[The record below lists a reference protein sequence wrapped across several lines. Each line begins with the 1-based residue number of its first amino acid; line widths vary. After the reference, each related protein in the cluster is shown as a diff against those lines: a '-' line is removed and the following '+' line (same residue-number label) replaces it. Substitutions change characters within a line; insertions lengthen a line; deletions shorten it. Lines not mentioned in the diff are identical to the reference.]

1 MFLQSKDQGG
11 NTWPRLLSALE
22 RCGPHKEATRF
33 SDLCWSSACH
43 VAHIFLCFKGP
54 DNLTLTLPTPAYRNT
69 RFPLPPR
76 VPLHPQGFSVSFPW
90 GSEDMQPK
98 SETANQLRP
107 DPHSFQPGSVYS
119 EPWWRGMGYNPMAQT
134 MAGNNASNSSS
145 LECPNGDSESNEEG
159 QSLSNSGMNEED
171 DDATKEQPAV
181 PNQPGNYGQEQQ
193 GMQHPASSAP
203 SMHDECLTQTPQL
216 ELVGHSIACATNPY
230 QDPYYGGMMAAY
242 GQQLGYAPFIGMPH
256 ARMPLPLEMAQEPVY
271 VNAKQYQGILRR
283 RQARAKAE
291 LERKL
296 IKSRKP
302 YLHES
307 RHQHAMRRARGSGGR
322 FAKKTDTDGSNNS
335 GKEKDNG
342 SGPVLSSQSISSSGS
357 EPLHS
362 DSAETWNSP
371 NMAQDARVHDR
382 FKAPQYENGSGSYH
396 NHSDLQSSMYHSPS
410 GERVEEGDCSGQQRG
425 SIASNHASQ
434 RRLAIQ

>member
-1 MFLQSKDQGG
+1 MF
-11 NTWPRLLSALE
+11 
-22 RCGPHKEATRF
+22 
-33 SDLCWSSACH
+33 
-43 VAHIFLCFKGP
+43 
-54 DNLTLTLPTPAYRNT
+54 NLRAQNL
-69 RFPLPPR
+69 
-76 VPLHPQGFSVSFPW
+76 GFSVLLW
-90 GSEDMQPK
+90 GSEDMQSK
-98 SETANQLRP
+98 SETANRLRS

-119 EPWWRGMGYNPMAQT
+119 EPWWRGIGYNPVAQT
-134 MAGNNASNSSS
+134 MAGANASNSSS

-171 DDATKEQPAV
+171 DDATKDSQPAA
-181 PNQPGNYGQEQQ
+181 PNGTGNYGQEQQ
-193 GMQHPASSAP
+193 GMQHTASSAP
-203 SMHDECLTQTPQL
+203 SMREECLTQTPQL

-242 GQQLGYAPFIGMPH
+242 GHQQLGYAPFIGMPH

-307 RHQHAMRRARGSGGR
+307 RHQHAMRRARGTGGR
-322 FAKKTDTDGSNNS
+322 FAKKTDGEGSNHS

-342 SGPVLSSQSISSSGS
+342 TDSVLSSQSISSSGS

-371 NMAQDARVHDR
+371 NMQQDARASKVHNR
-382 FKAPQYENGSGSYH
+382 FKAPCYQNGSGSYH
-396 NHSDLQSSMYHSPS
+396 NHNGLQSSVYHSSS
-410 GERVEEGDCSGQQRG
+410 GERLEERDCSGQQL
-425 SIASNHASQ
+425 NHN
-434 RRLAIQ
+434 

>member
-1 MFLQSKDQGG
+1 G
-11 NTWPRLLSALE
+11 
-22 RCGPHKEATRF
+22 
-33 SDLCWSSACH
+33 
-43 VAHIFLCFKGP
+43 
-54 DNLTLTLPTPAYRNT
+54 
-69 RFPLPPR
+69 
-76 VPLHPQGFSVSFPW
+76 SV
-90 GSEDMQPK
+90 DMQSK
-98 SETANQLRP
+98 SETANRLRS

-119 EPWWRGMGYNPMAQT
+119 EPWWRGIGYNPLAQT
-134 MAGNNASNSSS
+134 MAGANASNSSS

-159 QSLSNSGMNEED
+159 QSLSNSGRNEED
-171 DDATKEQPAV
+171 DDATKESQPAA
-181 PNQPGNYGQEQQ
+181 PNEPGNYGQEQQ
-193 GMQHPASSAP
+193 GTQHTASSAP
-203 SMHDECLTQTPQL
+203 SMSEECLTQTPQL

-242 GQQLGYAPFIGMPH
+242 GHQQLGYAPFIGMPH

-307 RHQHAMRRARGSGGR
+307 RHQHAMRRARGTGGR
-322 FAKKTDTDGSNNS
+322 FAKKSDAEGSNNS

-342 SGPVLSSQSISSSGS
+342 TDSVLSSQSISSSGS

-371 NMAQDARVHDR
+371 NMQQDARAAKVQNR
-382 FKAPQYENGSGSYH
+382 FEAPGFQNGSGSYN
-396 NHSDLQSSMYHSPS
+396 NHHGLQSSVYHSSS
-410 GERVEEGDCSGQQRG
+410 GERVEEGDRSGQKL
-425 SIASNHASQ
+425 NHN
-434 RRLAIQ
+434 